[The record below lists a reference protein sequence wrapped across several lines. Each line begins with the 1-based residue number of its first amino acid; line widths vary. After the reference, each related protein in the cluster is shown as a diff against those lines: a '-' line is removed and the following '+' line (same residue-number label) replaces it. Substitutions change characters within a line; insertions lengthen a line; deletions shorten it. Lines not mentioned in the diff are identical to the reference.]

1 MAAIEMNEMTEDVDR
16 DSMQTGRRY
25 RVTFKDCGL
34 EGEFTATFL
43 GWGRFDWDDSDSEQ
57 PAINQVGLGDDPDFS
72 LWDNGLRLGPVE
84 GFWTVYETEK

>member
-1 MAAIEMNEMTEDVDR
+1 MGVLAVQDVDR
-16 DSMQTGRRY
+16 DSMKVGRQY

-43 GWGRFDWDDSDSEQ
+43 GWGRYDWGDYEADEPSLET
-57 PAINQVGLGDDPDFS
+57 GLSIADDPEFS

-84 GFWTVYETEK
+84 GYWTVYEEE